1 KTKNAASRTS
11 RHKKKYWRKGTDV
24 GDVERLLHG
33 KTSGSVAHKKD
44 DELFAIDRTPNEP
57 KQYTRRQQ
65 AALDKISRSI
75 SEEKQALPAPKFPTK
90 KQPKLKKQV
99 KRNEEVKAPQQKQTY
114 DLWEK
119 GRCNHDNYNFAS
131 NISYVN
137 LDFVPKVDIEFKEAG
152 EHLLRY
158 TKKKLPNMPSTCRFK
173 PSLLDAVAVP
183 DAGASYNPKADDY
196 QVFGLISLN
205 LFNFIRVHR
214 RRVDLGIFIQLI
226 WSDRHET
233 PLWILRK
240 LFMAQPCYLT
250 ETGLVLRVNAG

>member
-1 KTKNAASRTS
+1 QC
-11 RHKKKYWRKGTDV
+11 
-24 GDVERLLHG
+24 
-33 KTSGSVAHKKD
+33 
-44 DELFAIDRTPNEP
+44 PNTF
-57 KQYTRRQQ
+57 QRCIFD
-65 AALDKISRSI
+65 AF

-119 GRCNHDNYNFAS
+119 
-131 NISYVN
+131 
-137 LDFVPKVDIEFKEAG
+137 DFVPKVDIEFKEAG

-196 QVFGLISLN
+196 QKYVEKIAMDETKLIN
-205 LFNFIRVHR
+205 EEER
-214 RRVDLGIFIQLI
+214 IQKASKPKFESI
-226 WSDRHET
+226 VTH
-233 PLWILRK
+233 
-240 LFMAQPCYLT
+240 
-250 ETGLVLRVNAG
+250 V